1 MNIVISA
8 RRYIQPLIGG
18 VDVYANR
25 LGRALQRMG
34 HAVTILSVDTAPS
47 SNGKSI
53 TISNDESNGM
63 KILRFWKSDHLLQ
76 DTNAVGYD
84 PDMGEAVRALFLE
97 QKPDVFIVLNFY
109 LLTLAPVQV
118 AKEMGIPIVHIVTD
132 FVPVCRRATF
142 IRWDGEPCLEG
153 ESVHSCSACFVSH
166 HPVGQAV
173 STVMKKLPEE
183 KLLRMAKKYETVKK
197 PHPLGFLHTYWRN
210 VSIME
215 QRLKNLGSLRHSIDV
230 VLAPTRYTHDIFCA
244 NGFRPEQVHLLPFG
258 SEAGSTPAEKPAPAG
273 HIRFLF
279 IGRFQPYKGAHLLV
293 EAFNRLNVP
302 KDATLTLYGVPDG
315 YESYFQNL
323 KAVMEKSD
331 RVYYGGRLDPAD
343 LGQAFSEADYFVL
356 PSTWPENSPL
366 VLLDALDSGTPVIAS
381 QVGGVTDLVQ
391 DGVNGLLYPMGDTG
405 VLQAVLQRA
414 IDQPE
419 LREKLRKGIRLPQI
433 EDYARTL
440 IGLIQAGER
449 IVDRT

>member
-34 HAVTILSVDTAPS
+34 HDVTILAIDTAPS
-47 SNGKSI
+47 SNGRSI
-53 TISNDESNGM
+53 SISKDESNGM
-63 KILRFWKSDHLLQ
+63 NIVRFWKSEHLFQ
-76 DTNAVGYD
+76 DTNALGFD
-84 PDMGEAVRALFLE
+84 PDMEEAVRALFLE
-97 QKPDVFIVLNFY
+97 LKPDVFIVLNFY

-118 AKEMGIPIVHIVTD
+118 AKEMGIPVVHIVTD

-153 ESVHSCSACFVSH
+153 ESIHSCSACFVSH

-173 STVMKKLPEE
+173 SALMKNVPEE
-183 KLLRMAKKYETVKK
+183 KLVRMAKKYETVKK
-197 PHPLGFLHTYWRN
+197 PHPLGFLHTYWKN
-210 VSIME
+210 VSLME

-230 VLAPTRYTHDIFCA
+230 VLAPTRYTYDIFCE
-244 NGFRPEQVHLLPFG
+244 NGFRPDQVHLLPFG
-258 SEAGSTPAEKPAPAG
+258 SEAEHTPVEKPAPAD
-273 HIRFLF
+273 HVRFLF

-293 EAFNRLNVP
+293 EAFNRMNDP
-302 KDATLTLYGVPDG
+302 KGATLTLYGAPDG

-323 KAVMEKSD
+323 KAVMDKSE
-331 RVYYGGRLDPAD
+331 RVHYGGRLDPAD

-366 VLLDALDSGTPVIAS
+366 VLLNALESGTPVIAS
-381 QVGGVTDLVQ
+381 QIGGVTDLVTN
-391 DGVNGLLYPMGDTG
+391 GVNGLLYPMGDTEA
-405 VLQAVLQRA
+405 LQAVLQRA

-419 LREKLRKGIRLPQI
+419 LGEKLRNGIQLPQI
-433 EDYARTL
+433 EEYARTL
-440 IGLIQAGER
+440 IGLIEAGER
-449 IVDRT
+449 IVDIQ